1 MDLSLGS
8 AKPMLAA
15 MRRCAS
21 LVEFSLI
28 TVNATC
34 PGLMCFKPSLR
45 EINLQLGGKIEET
58 RTILHAAMPA
68 FRRASS
74 KLESLSRCLPT
85 PLVRK
90 IFLATNAMVPGGGA
104 SVKGEE
110 KFSRCGKVTRR
121 ICSVN
126 AFPASCMANLCER
139 HVNWGAAARPDHADG

>member
-8 AKPMLAA
+8 ARPMLAA

-21 LVEFSLI
+21 LVEFSLM
-28 TVNATC
+28 TVKATC

-58 RTILHAAMPA
+58 RTMLQAAMPA
-68 FRRASS
+68 LRRASS

-90 IFLATNAMVPGGGA
+90 IFLATNAMVPVRGLRVWN
-104 SVKGEE
+104 SDEDLVLWKSNKKGIECQ
-110 KFSRCGKVTRR
+110 R
-121 ICSVN
+121 
-126 AFPASCMANLCER
+126 
-139 HVNWGAAARPDHADG
+139 

>member
-8 AKPMLAA
+8 ARPMLAA

-34 PGLMCFKPSLR
+34 PGFMCFSPSLR

-58 RTILHAAMPA
+58 RTMLHTAMPA
-68 FRRASS
+68 LRRASS

-90 IFLATNAMVPGGGA
+90 IFFATNAMVPVFRA
-104 SVKGEE
+104 SLNGLRAKNLGQRKSNKKGFRVSIPFEG
-110 KFSRCGKVTRR
+110 RVRGCAG
-121 ICSVN
+121 IVN
-126 AFPASCMANLCER
+126 A
-139 HVNWGAAARPDHADG
+139 G

>member
-8 AKPMLAA
+8 ARPMLAA
-15 MRRCAS
+15 IRRCGS
-21 LVEFSLI
+21 FVDFSLI

-45 EINLQLGGKIEET
+45 EINLQFGGKIEET

-68 FRRASS
+68 LRRASS

-90 IFLATNAMVPGGGA
+90 IFFATNAMDGA
-104 SVKGEE
+104 GLRCLPWWSRAE
-110 KFSRCGKVTRR
+110 KIFSSRKNNKKVQECQCNSRTRNDR
-121 ICSVN
+121 VARFVI
-126 AFPASCMANLCER
+126 LRER
-139 HVNWGAAARPDHADG
+139 